1 MNNDE
6 IKALLRELKERSD
19 ESGEV
24 KSQTVK
30 ICFGEEEPEKERPKK
45 RKSRKR
51 FFRKQEEAPAGEE
64 AELSFEEETE
74 LPDGEEAKLPA
85 KKEEEKSAKE
95 EAKTPAGE
103 PAEALLPA
111 GEEAEEA
118 PEEEPKEEPEIKPET
133 PEEPES
139 EAGTGKKKAKE
150 KPVPRRRRLPGERS
164 GFSGIKTAVSDFF
177 AGLKAKG
184 IAGKE
189 LIMIGTVAVLAVLIV
204 ILVISSLSGGES
216 QSAANVTA
224 DEGLTVTVRQEPE
237 SWCTGGLVTLGI
249 RARGEVQSVTVN
261 GTVYAP
267 ENAKRAEI
275 SLEADSPLLE
285 LTVVDQEGTLN
296 GSVEL
301 TMVDTQAPQVSV
313 SQENG
318 TVTMTASDDKSGV
331 TAIYYGTTVGLGDVP
346 FYQRYTGSF
355 PYQEGKTYY
364 YYAVDNAGNSS
375 VPLSTSMEAATALAF
390 DQEQISLFPGESRR
404 LSLTASPSGGY
415 FNNLTWEVSDP
426 SVIRLEE
433 DGTVTALKEGE
444 ARVQAAAD
452 GLEPAVCQVQVDSE
466 RQITI
471 SALGDCTLGSDAYF
485 NTTTSFDAFWQTYGD
500 SYFFENVRSILSE
513 DDITFANFEGTLTT
527 LDTREN
533 KQYAFKGD
541 PSYTDILLDGSIDSV
556 TLANNHSSDYGAQS
570 LTDTQ
575 QYLEEAGI
583 DYCTGDKIIVKEANG
598 VKVGL
603 IGIYVLD
610 EGMGKEDQVRETI
623 ASAKEQ
629 GAQVVVVAFH
639 WGTEKSESPDET
651 QISLAHTAI
660 DCGADLVVGHHP
672 HVLQGIELYQGKYIA
687 YSLANFCFGGNN
699 APSDMDTMIFQQ
711 TFTVTAEG
719 VQGEGEVNLIPC
731 SVSSQAGWND
741 YRPTPASG
749 EEADRIMEKINA
761 RSAQFGQSFEAGN

>member
-103 PAEALLPA
+103 
-111 GEEAEEA
+111 EAEET
-118 PEEEPKEEPEIKPET
+118 PEEEPEDKPSSREEEPEIKPES
-133 PEEPES
+133 PEEPKP
-139 EAGTGKKKAKE
+139 EAGTEKKKAKE

-216 QSAANVTA
+216 QSTANVTA

-267 ENAKRAEI
+267 ENAKRRRYPWR
-275 SLEADSPLLE
+275 ADSPLLE

-346 FYQRYTGSF
+346 FYQRYTGPF

-375 VPLSTSMEAATALAF
+375 GSPVYQHGSGCGSRL
-390 DQEQISLFPGESRR
+390 DQEQLDLFPGESRK
-404 LSLTASPSGGY
+404 LSVTASPSGGY

-452 GLEPAVCQVQVDSE
+452 GLEPAVCQ
-466 RQITI
+466 
-471 SALGDCTLGSDAYF
+471 L
-485 NTTTSFDAFWQTYGD
+485 
-500 SYFFENVRSILSE
+500 
-513 DDITFANFEGTLTT
+513 
-527 LDTREN
+527 
-533 KQYAFKGD
+533 
-541 PSYTDILLDGSIDSV
+541 
-556 TLANNHSSDYGAQS
+556 
-570 LTDTQ
+570 
-575 QYLEEAGI
+575 
-583 DYCTGDKIIVKEANG
+583 
-598 VKVGL
+598 
-603 IGIYVLD
+603 
-610 EGMGKEDQVRETI
+610 
-623 ASAKEQ
+623 
-629 GAQVVVVAFH
+629 
-639 WGTEKSESPDET
+639 
-651 QISLAHTAI
+651 
-660 DCGADLVVGHHP
+660 
-672 HVLQGIELYQGKYIA
+672 
-687 YSLANFCFGGNN
+687 
-699 APSDMDTMIFQQ
+699 
-711 TFTVTAEG
+711 
-719 VQGEGEVNLIPC
+719 
-731 SVSSQAGWND
+731 
-741 YRPTPASG
+741 
-749 EEADRIMEKINA
+749 
-761 RSAQFGQSFEAGN
+761 

>member
-111 GEEAEEA
+111 GEEAEET

-331 TAIYYGTTVGLGDVP
+331 AAIYYGTTVGLGDVP

-404 LSLTASPSGGY
+404 LSL
-415 FNNLTWEVSDP
+415 
-426 SVIRLEE
+426 
-433 DGTVTALKEGE
+433 
-444 ARVQAAAD
+444 
-452 GLEPAVCQVQVDSE
+452 
-466 RQITI
+466 
-471 SALGDCTLGSDAYF
+471 
-485 NTTTSFDAFWQTYGD
+485 
-500 SYFFENVRSILSE
+500 
-513 DDITFANFEGTLTT
+513 
-527 LDTREN
+527 
-533 KQYAFKGD
+533 
-541 PSYTDILLDGSIDSV
+541 
-556 TLANNHSSDYGAQS
+556 
-570 LTDTQ
+570 
-575 QYLEEAGI
+575 
-583 DYCTGDKIIVKEANG
+583 
-598 VKVGL
+598 
-603 IGIYVLD
+603 
-610 EGMGKEDQVRETI
+610 
-623 ASAKEQ
+623 
-629 GAQVVVVAFH
+629 
-639 WGTEKSESPDET
+639 
-651 QISLAHTAI
+651 
-660 DCGADLVVGHHP
+660 
-672 HVLQGIELYQGKYIA
+672 
-687 YSLANFCFGGNN
+687 
-699 APSDMDTMIFQQ
+699 
-711 TFTVTAEG
+711 
-719 VQGEGEVNLIPC
+719 
-731 SVSSQAGWND
+731 
-741 YRPTPASG
+741 
-749 EEADRIMEKINA
+749 
-761 RSAQFGQSFEAGN
+761 